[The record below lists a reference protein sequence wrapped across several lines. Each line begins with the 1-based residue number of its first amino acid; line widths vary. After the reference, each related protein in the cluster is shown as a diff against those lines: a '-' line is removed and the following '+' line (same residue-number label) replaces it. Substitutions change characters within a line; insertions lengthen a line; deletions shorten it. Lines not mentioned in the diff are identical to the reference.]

1 MKKLGL
7 IINPIAGMGG
17 SVGLKGTDGV
27 IEEAV
32 LRGARKSA
40 ELRAKEALT
49 KLISAKDD
57 VLVLC
62 PSGEMG
68 ENLAKSLGFCVE
80 VVYFAKDLTDSEDTV
95 SALKEMK
102 DVDLLLFTG
111 GDGIARD
118 VVKSGYSGLSIGIPA
133 GVKIHSPVY
142 SVRPELGGE
151 LALKVLKGT
160 RNRVKAEEVLDID
173 EDAYREGRVVTKLYG
188 YLKVPDDTDFMQH
201 GKASTPETEYEE
213 QMSIAV
219 EMVKRMKK
227 DALYLVGPG
236 TTTKALMDEL
246 KIPNTLLGVDLV
258 RNGEL
263 IRSDLSEKEILAEIR
278 GKETYLV
285 ITPTGGQGFLLGRGN
300 QQISPDVIKEVGK
313 DNIFILATKE
323 KLFNMEGR
331 PLLVDTGD
339 REVDDMLSGYRR
351 VIIGFMEEQM
361 VRIGKE

>member
-1 MKKLGL
+1 MKKIGL

-27 IEEAV
+27 IEEAI
-32 LRGARKSA
+32 LRGAKKSS
-40 ELRAKEALT
+40 ESRAKEALL
-49 KLISAKDD
+49 KLLPIKDEIK
-57 VLVLC
+57 VFC

-68 ENLAKSLGFCVE
+68 ENLAKSLGFDVE
-80 VVYFAKDLTDSEDTV
+80 VVYAAKDLTDSEDTIL
-95 SALKEMK
+95 ALKEMM

-111 GDGIARD
+111 GDGTARD
-118 VVKSGYSGLSIGIPA
+118 VVKSGFDGVSIGIPA

-142 SVRPELGGE
+142 SVRPGAGGD
-151 LALKVLKGT
+151 LALKVLKGI
-160 RNRVKAEEVLDID
+160 RNRVKNEEVVDID
-173 EDAYREGRVVTKLYG
+173 EDAYREGRVITKLYG
-188 YLKVPDDTDFMQH
+188 YLKVPDDTGFMQH

-213 QMSIAV
+213 QLSIAV
-219 EMVKRMKK
+219 EMTKRMKK
-227 DALYLVGPG
+227 DALYLIGPG

-246 KIPNTLLGVDLV
+246 KLPNTLLGVDLV
-258 RNGEL
+258 KNGEL
-263 IRSDLSEKEILAEIR
+263 IGRDLSEKEILGEIK

-300 QQISPDVIKEVGK
+300 QQLSPEVIKEVGK

-339 REVDDMLSGYRR
+339 KEVDEMLSGYKRA
-351 VIIGFMEEQM
+351 IIGFMEEQM
-361 VRIGKE
+361 IRIGIE